1 MAEKKDSI
9 FSEAKEYVQTEF
21 ELLKI
26 NLLEKTARILA
37 IVIGFVIAAV
47 FSLVAIAYFSLMF
60 YDMFVVLF
68 GSRLWAT
75 LVMVAIF
82 LVLSVLMVVFAERL
96 FRNFFI
102 KKIYT
107 VMFQK
112 DDEKPAG
119 EESPRAEPIEH
130 TEETEA
136 VTTETKEEAL

>member
-9 FSEAKEYVQTEF
+9 FSEVKDYVQTELD
-21 ELLKI
+21 LLKI

-68 GSRLWAT
+68 DSRLWAT
-75 LVMVAIF
+75 LIMVAIF
-82 LVLSVLMVVFAERL
+82 LVLSVLMVIFAERL

-102 KKIYT
+102 KKIYA
-107 VMFQK
+107 VMFLK
-112 DDEKPAG
+112 EDEEPAV
-119 EESPRAEPIEH
+119 EESSQAEPIEH
-130 TEETEA
+130 TQETET
-136 VTTETKEEAL
+136 VNTETKEAL

>member
-9 FSEAKEYVQTEF
+9 FSEVKDYVQTELD
-21 ELLKI
+21 LLKI

-68 GSRLWAT
+68 DSRLWAT
-75 LVMVAIF
+75 LIMVAIF
-82 LVLSVLMVVFAERL
+82 LVLSVLMVIFAERL

-102 KKIYT
+102 KKIYA
-107 VMFQK
+107 VMFLK
-112 DDEKPAG
+112 EDEEPAV
-119 EESPRAEPIEH
+119 EESSQAEPIEH
-130 TEETEA
+130 IQETET
-136 VTTETKEEAL
+136 VNTETKEAL